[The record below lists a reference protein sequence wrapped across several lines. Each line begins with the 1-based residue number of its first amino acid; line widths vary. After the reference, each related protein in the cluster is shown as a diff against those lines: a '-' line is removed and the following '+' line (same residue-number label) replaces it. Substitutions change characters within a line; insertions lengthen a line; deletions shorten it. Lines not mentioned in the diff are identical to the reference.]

1 MWTLKR
7 MLKGICNYIFSPL
20 GAFLPVITELEIPIL
35 SSTTMEVVNQ
45 KMYFKLIVML
55 ASLWQ

>member
-1 MWTLKR
+1 
-7 MLKGICNYIFSPL
+7 MLQGICNYIFSPI
-20 GAFLPVITELEIPIL
+20 GAFLPVIIIALEIPIL

-45 KMYFKLIVML
+45 KMYFKLIVMF